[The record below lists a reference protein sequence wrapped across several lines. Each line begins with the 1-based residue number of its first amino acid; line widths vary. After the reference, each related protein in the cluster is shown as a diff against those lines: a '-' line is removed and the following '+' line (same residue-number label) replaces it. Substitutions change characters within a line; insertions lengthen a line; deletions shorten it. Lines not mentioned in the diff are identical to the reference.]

1 MALRTPNEAVAYAQQ
16 HLNTGYSGLC
26 LAHVQDAYG
35 ARPVDPS
42 AISAWNNSR
51 YKHPTTDL
59 ASAPYGAPIYWSQPG
74 NPYGHIALHLD
85 GDRMYT
91 TDSGAGHPHTASI
104 SDWQRRYGYQP
115 LGWTED
121 IENQPI
127 PGLTKGETMPTAAEI
142 AEYHWTGDPSPRN
155 IYDKLRFLEEGR
167 TWDDKTHASPI
178 GNLVTCQPIT
188 YGDGDRKTTA
198 SLGDRIGYIDAH
210 THTVDAQLAQLN
222 TQVAALA
229 TAVDTLSKSMG
240 ADPEQIAQAVKDA
253 VTAKLDSLQITITAT
268 DGDDQ

>member
-1 MALRTPNEAVAYAQQ
+1 MSLRTPPEAIEYATT
-16 HLNTGYSGLC
+16 HLTTGYNGLC

-35 ARPVDPS
+35 AVPIEPS

-51 YKHPTTDL
+51 YKHRTTNL

-85 GDRMYT
+85 GDRMLT
-91 TDSGAGHPHTASI
+91 TDSAAGHPHTASI
-104 SDWQRRYGYQP
+104 SDWQNRYGYQP

-127 PGLTKGETMPTAAEI
+127 PGLSKGDDMAVKTDAINWDGQNVTV
-142 AEYHWTGDPSPRN
+142 EYALQDIKHKIEALGNRLGPVN
-155 IYDKLRFLEEGR
+155 DKYPFDYLPAILNN
-167 TWDDKTHASPI
+167 T
-178 GNLVTCQPIT
+178 N
-188 YGDGDRKTTA
+188 
-198 SLGDRIGYIDAH
+198 SLY
-210 THTVDAQLAQLN
+210 

-240 ADPEQIAQAVKDA
+240 ADPDQIAQAVRDA
-253 VTAKLDSLQITITAT
+253 VTAKLDSLEITITAT
-268 DGDDQ
+268 DGTDQ

>member
-1 MALRTPNEAVAYAQQ
+1 MAIRTPTEAVAYAMA
-16 HLNTGYSGLC
+16 HLTSGYNGMC

-35 ARPVDPS
+35 AVPIEPS
-42 AISAWNNSR
+42 AISAWTNSKW
-51 YKHPTTDL
+51 KHPTTDL

-104 SDWQRRYGYQP
+104 SDWQHRYGYQP

-127 PGLTKGETMPTAAEI
+127 PGLSKGDDMAVKTDAINWDGQNVTV
-142 AEYHWTGDPSPRN
+142 EYALQDLKHKIEALGNRLGPVS
-155 IYDKLRFLEEGR
+155 DKYPFDYLPAILNN
-167 TWDDKTHASPI
+167 T
-178 GNLVTCQPIT
+178 N
-188 YGDGDRKTTA
+188 
-198 SLGDRIGYIDAH
+198 SLY
-210 THTVDAQLAQLN
+210 

-240 ADPEQIAQAVKDA
+240 ADPEQIAQAVQQA
-253 VTAKLDSLQITITAT
+253 VRDTLDSLEITITAT
-268 DGDDQ
+268 DGTDQ

>member
-1 MALRTPNEAVAYAQQ
+1 MSLRTPPEAIEYATT
-16 HLNTGYSGLC
+16 HLTTGYNGLC

-35 ARPVDPS
+35 AVPIEPS

-51 YKHPTTDL
+51 WKHQTTDL

-104 SDWQRRYGYQP
+104 SDWQHRYGYQP

-127 PGLTKGETMPTAAEI
+127 PGLSKG
-142 AEYHWTGDPSPRN
+142 
-155 IYDKLRFLEEGR
+155 
-167 TWDDKTHASPI
+167 DD
-178 GNLVTCQPIT
+178 
-188 YGDGDRKTTA
+188 D
-198 SLGDRIGYIDAH
+198 
-210 THTVDAQLAQLN
+210 
-222 TQVAALA
+222 
-229 TAVDTLSKSMG
+229 M
-240 ADPEQIAQAVKDA
+240 AVKTDA
-253 VTAKLDSLQITITAT
+253 INWDGQNTTVEYALQDLKHKIEALGNRLGPVSDKYPFDYLPAILNNTNSLYTLVGQINGQGITDDQLGVLADSLKQGLGEEVAKELAKRLTAE
-268 DGDDQ
+268 